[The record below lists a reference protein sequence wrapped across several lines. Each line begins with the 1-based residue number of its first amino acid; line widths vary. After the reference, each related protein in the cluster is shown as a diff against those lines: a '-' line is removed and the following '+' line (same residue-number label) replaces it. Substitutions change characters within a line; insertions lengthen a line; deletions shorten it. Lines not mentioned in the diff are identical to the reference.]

1 MQCKKGQHPLWSP
14 LEEKISKERGNKGLC
29 ASSAVYAVFPM
40 CSPLSSFSFFFFIR
54 VLVQAVV
61 LQTQFLLPEV
71 ESQFQV
77 L

>member
-1 MQCKKGQHPLWSP
+1 MQCKKGQHTLWSP
-14 LEEKISKERGNKGLC
+14 LEEKISKVCGNKVLC

-40 CSPLSSFSFFFFIR
+40 CSPLSAFSFSIG